1 MLRILFPIQIC
12 SRVPPIITPKLLKTC
27 CQVSK
32 CQHFLCST
40 EVPTLEY
47 TKPKYKRVIKGIQSP
62 FKHHYNVP
70 YRELSSILS
79 NHLPKLKDVCK
90 DQLNNILICLKGND
104 YKWEDVRKNK
114 EILLLSYHELKDR
127 FSLLYEFGFRHPR
140 LQDVL
145 HIGIFLQSKVSLLRT
160 LGMYSEH
167 YDVVE
172 HILKEIEELELPE
185 ELILK
190 TKHVLQD
197 IEELSLAE
205 IHLYILAHYLSHRFQ
220 VDLDIT
226 KDIIKIQRLPTWK
239 PLMAYPQICSMIIEV
254 LKLDFTFVGNH
265 TELLNINP
273 ANVTRILKSCSVI
286 GGTHITD
293 FIKKDPKILLVPSQN
308 LSTWGKLFKKYKV
321 TGLDLTPEIIRLF
334 QMDVTKEVEERLA
347 VLRKMPEFEV
357 VLMSRRFADL
367 LLKPYAI
374 KKIVELKYLGQPLPS
389 VNTAFSDGRPS
400 RLLSYRLLPKE
411 MKSYVA
417 RELGVDEN
425 KDPEFA
431 VINELRTSLGI
442 VNTRK
447 VLKLLLDYGFSKE
460 QILDCIQI
468 LSFEY
473 APLKLTLADFANMPE
488 TQPFNEW
495 MKNIQVLHLL
505 AYLHKKDSTTNW

>member
-145 HIGIFLQSKVSLLRT
+145 Q
-160 LGMYSEH
+160 
-167 YDVVE
+167 
-172 HILKEIEELELPE
+172 
-185 ELILK
+185 
-190 TKHVLQD
+190 
-197 IEELSLAE
+197 
-205 IHLYILAHYLSHRFQ
+205 FQ